1 MMWLAKFKLLA
12 VVPAILILVTAG
24 VAVHG
29 RQQPAS
35 DGASEPARTAPPQKG
50 AEGAAPADVSAN
62 RKLAR
67 EQLALIDKVLVALN
81 EGVRA
86 GNNRI
91 TDAAF
96 TLWGR
101 RRLEALRA
109 AGAEKGEIVA
119 ALEKYVAELKK
130 QEADVQ
136 LMYEANLLEF
146 FDFSEFQYRR
156 REAEI
161 WLNEAKAR

>member
-1 MMWLAKFKLLA
+1 
-12 VVPAILILVTAG
+12 
-24 VAVHG
+24 
-29 RQQPAS
+29 
-35 DGASEPARTAPPQKG
+35 
-50 AEGAAPADVSAN
+50 
-62 RKLAR
+62 
-67 EQLALIDKVLVALN
+67 LIDKVLVALN

-136 LMYEANLLEF
+136 LMYEVNLLEF